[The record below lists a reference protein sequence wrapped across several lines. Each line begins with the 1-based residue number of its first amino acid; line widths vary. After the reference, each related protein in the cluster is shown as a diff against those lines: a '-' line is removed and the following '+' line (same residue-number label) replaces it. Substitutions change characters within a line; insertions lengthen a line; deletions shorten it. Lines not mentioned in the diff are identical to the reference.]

1 MTSDA
6 ASGREG
12 LWTEPKFPGDTVRVL
27 EVIRAGVRG
36 SIRIDSFTS
45 YPRVGMFLP
54 GVCRSSPR
62 VEKSFTGGEPEV
74 WPEKHQDTTASPEAD
89 NAFDRYVQEAYAA
102 GWQNYYAPGE
112 YVHRYHV
119 CHDGVRTELNAMDCC
134 DRCGVD
140 TGENNG

>member
-45 YPRVGMFLP
+45 YMRVGMFLP
-54 GVCRSSPR
+54 GVPEYERR
-62 VEKSFTGGEPEV
+62 GEVEANV